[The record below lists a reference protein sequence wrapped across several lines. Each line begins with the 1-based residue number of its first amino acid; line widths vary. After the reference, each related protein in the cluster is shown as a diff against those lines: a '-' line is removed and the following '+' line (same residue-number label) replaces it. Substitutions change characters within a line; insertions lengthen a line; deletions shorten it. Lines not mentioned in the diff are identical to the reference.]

1 MQHLN
6 YTSDPAAPM
15 VALPVE
21 NKRRTYRYPAELQD
35 KIVVDVIHDGDYL
48 PAEFLV
54 DSKGRK
60 IPEAL
65 IRRQFQVE
73 RDWGANRVAE
83 RIAERLGLS
92 HFYPVQ
98 TARCLLDFGRFP
110 GITHEGAPHLRRF
123 AINHP
128 FSELLSFNQKRRLLE
143 EHYDVISKQMDNAV
157 RDKVVK
163 IAVHT
168 YDRYNANGTERPEVS
183 LVTRA
188 LGYQLDNEL
197 PYGVFDPLYPDILAE
212 VTVDR
217 ILRDRVSL
225 NLEKAGIPVAHNY
238 PYLLPEGSP
247 EVRHQV
253 WSFFNWVRERF
264 ETAYPNTRN
273 LPEAKLVWNMLMDT
287 NLRSA
292 EGSALRD
299 FLHMFRRPP
308 KGRVREFGR
317 AQRIYERISLF
328 VADNNAE
335 LVEYYRKSSERP
347 MSLGIEVRKD
357 LVWEFDDEGRPIRLA
372 DEPAMQIADKIAQ
385 AIAQYFREDR
395 LDAHQLREHVDNLSS
410 PELEGRAEVNP

>member
-1 MQHLN
+1 ME
-6 YTSDPAAPM
+6 AI
-15 VALPVE
+15 PVS
-21 NKRRTYRYPAELQD
+21 RAGRSYRYPEEVRDLLL
-35 KIVVDVIHDGDYL
+35 VDVIHDGAHL
-48 PAEFLV
+48 PPEYLV
-54 DSKGRK
+54 DASGRK
-60 IPEAL
+60 ISQAV
-65 IRRQFQVE
+65 IRKQFHHE
-73 RDWGANRVAE
+73 RDWGANRVAN
-83 RIAERLGLS
+83 RIASRLGLS
-92 HFYPVQ
+92 HYYTVN

-110 GITHEGAPHLRRF
+110 GITQEGASHLRRF

-128 FSELLSFNQKRRLLE
+128 FSELLSFSQKRRLLE
-143 EHYDVISKQMDNAV
+143 EHYDQISVGMDEAIQG
-157 RDKVVK
+157 KMIK

-168 YDRYNANGTERPEVS
+168 YDRYNPSGTERPEVS

-188 LGYQLDNEL
+188 LGYQLESEM

-253 WSFFNWVRERF
+253 WSFFHWIRQRF
-264 ETAYPNTRN
+264 EETFPDSAQIA
-273 LPEAKLVWNMLMDT
+273 ESSLVWRMLMDT

-292 EGSALRD
+292 EASALRD

-308 KGRVREFGR
+308 RGRVREFTR
-317 AQRIYERISLF
+317 AQKLYQRIVNF
-328 VADNNAE
+328 VRADNAA
-335 LVEYYRKSSERP
+335 LVEVYRHSNERP

-357 LVWEFDDEGRPIRLA
+357 LVWEFDERGRPVRLA
-372 DEPAMQIADKIAQ
+372 DERAMVIADKIAQ

-395 LDAHQLREHVDNLSS
+395 LEARQLREHVDNLGPLTDQQTKVLS
-410 PELEGRAEVNP
+410 P